1 MSNLTGSDTKLNE
14 DVTGMSCLSGV
25 ETKFTGVAMY
35 FMGVV
40 CPDAE
45 SLVNKLDVV
54 VMVIGIGVL
63 LSGGDFNLAA
73 VSGADTC
80 GVMFVI
86 FVCF

>member
-1 MSNLTGSDTKLNE
+1 MNE

-54 VMVIGIGVL
+54 VVMVIGIGVL
-63 LSGGDFNLAA
+63 LSGGDFSLAA
-73 VSGADTC
+73 VSGADTTEKRNIC
-80 GVMFVI
+80 NG
-86 FVCF
+86 